1 MFEALAQVPLAQQIA
16 QVQID
21 VDTILGD
28 PMALLFLVIGLG
40 YFVGK
45 IKVKG
50 FELGP
55 SVGVLFVALWL
66 GNKGHSLPPILGTLG
81 FIFFIYSVGF
91 QSGPRFFPAFKENGL
106 HFVAL
111 GTFMIATAAVAAALM
126 SWIFGL
132 SRGHLIGIMGGSLTT
147 VSGVAA
153 ANRLLATP
161 GAVSI
166 APALAEKWARD
177 ATVAYALTSVFGLI
191 GLLALIQVL
200 PRLLGLDLGAEAAR
214 LEAGR
219 RGKKG
224 IDIDDDLRLGPK
236 GPPQRRTY
244 RVTNELATGKTLE
257 ELKFVHNTGS
267 VLVKIHRGDELL
279 DPARDTR
286 LRLADTV
293 MALGYLAAHEKTRKF
308 LGEEVDDE
316 LLLEVRIETAAVVV
330 TDPRVIRRTIF
341 DLGITSKFACMI
353 FSLRREGVDMPL
365 SLDLKLEK
373 GDQVIIAG
381 PKVQLDELVPTIGR
395 AEAPIHETD
404 LLTFAFGIFM
414 GLLLGMIEV
423 RTSAGQSG
431 GFPLLGTSGGLLLL
445 GLLVGYLRYQ
455 HPVFGRVPAA
465 ARYLLLELG
474 LLLFMAELGTSA
486 GKTIVEGIREAG
498 LGIFLSGV
506 VVTLAP
512 VFAGYAFGRRV
523 LGFDPVTLM
532 GAITG
537 GMINTPAL
545 GIVNRQAGSNLPAV
559 GYAGVYA
566 FATILL
572 TVSAPVI
579 LRF

>member
-1 MFEALAQVPLAQQIA
+1 MFQALAQV
-16 QVQID
+16 QVEL
-21 VDTILGD
+21 DTILSD

-45 IKVKG
+45 LKVKG

-66 GNKGHSLPPILGTLG
+66 GHKGYSLPPILGTLG

-106 HFVAL
+106 RFVAL
-111 GTFMIATAAVAAALM
+111 GTVMISTAGIAAAVM
-126 SWIFGL
+126 CWIFGL
-132 SRGHLIGIMGGSLTT
+132 SRGHLIGVMGGSLTT

-161 GAVSI
+161 GAVT
-166 APALAEKWARD
+166 LAASVSPEKLIRD
-177 ATVAYALTSVFGLI
+177 STLAFAVTSVFGLI
-191 GLLALIQVL
+191 GLLVLIQAL
-200 PRLLGLDLGAEAAR
+200 PRILRLDLAAEAER
-214 LEAGR
+214 LEAL
-219 RGKKG
+219 KKG
-224 IDIDDDLRLGPK
+224 TKAGRIDIDDDLRLGPK
-236 GPPQRRTY
+236 GEPQRRAY
-244 RVTNELATGKTLE
+244 RVTNAVATGKTLE
-257 ELKFVHNTGS
+257 ELHFVQTTGC
-267 VLVKIHRGDELL
+267 VLVKINRHGELL

-286 LRLADTV
+286 LQVDDHV
-293 MALGYLAAHEKTRKF
+293 MALGYLAAHEKTRKL
-308 LGEEVDDE
+308 LGEEIDDE
-316 LLLEVRIETAAVVV
+316 VLLGVRIETAAVVV
-330 TDPRVIRRTIF
+330 TDPRVIGRTIM

-365 SLDLKLEK
+365 ALDLKLEK
-373 GDQVIIAG
+373 GDQLIIAG
-381 PKVQLDELVPTIGR
+381 PRAQLDDLVPTIGR
-395 AEAPIHETD
+395 AESPIHETD
-404 LLTFAFGIFM
+404 LLTFAFGIFA

-423 RTSAGQSG
+423 RTSAGAQG
-431 GFPLLGTSGGLLLL
+431 GFPVLGASGGLLLM
-445 GLLVGYLRYQ
+445 GLVVGYLRYQ

-465 ARYLLLELG
+465 ARFLLLELG
-474 LLLFMAELGTSA
+474 LLLFMAELGTRA
-486 GKTIVEGIREAG
+486 GATIFEGLKEAG
-498 LGIFLSGV
+498 PSIFLSGV
-506 VVTLAP
+506 VVTLLP
-512 VFAGYAFGRRV
+512 VFTGYAFGRFV

-572 TVSAPVI
+572 TVAAPVI

>member
-1 MFEALAQVPLAQQIA
+1 A
-16 QVQID
+16 QVQVNLD
-21 VDTILGD
+21 PILAD
-28 PMALLFLVIGLG
+28 PMALLFLIIGLG
-40 YFVGK
+40 YFIGK
-45 IKVKG
+45 LKIKG

-55 SVGVLFVALWL
+55 SVGVLFIALYF
-66 GNKGHSLPPILGTLG
+66 GHKGYSLDPILGTLG

-106 HFVAL
+106 RFVAL
-111 GTFMIATAAVAAALM
+111 GTFMIAVAAVAAALM

-132 SRGHLIGIMGGSLTT
+132 SRGHLIGVMGGSLTT

-153 ANRLLATP
+153 ANRLLASP
-161 GAVSI
+161 GAV
-166 APALAEKWARD
+166 AVDPAMAEKLIRD
-177 ATVAYALTSVFGLI
+177 STLAFAVTSVFGLV
-191 GLLALIQVL
+191 GLLAIIQAL
-200 PRLLGLDLGAEAAR
+200 PRILGLDLRSEAQKLEQAR
-214 LEAGR
+214 KGR
-219 RGKKG
+219 RDGR

-244 RVTNELATGKTLE
+244 KVTNIAATGKTLE
-257 ELKFVHNTGS
+257 ELRFVALTGC
-267 VLVKIHRGDELL
+267 VLVKLHRGTELL

-286 LRLADTV
+286 LELDDKV
-293 MALGYLAAHEKTRKF
+293 MALGYLDAHEKTRKF
-308 LGEEVDDE
+308 LGEETDDE
-316 LLLEVRIETAAVVV
+316 ELLEVRIETASVVV
-330 TDPRVIRRTIF
+330 TDPRVIGRSIY

-353 FSLRREGVDMPL
+353 FSLRREGVEMPL
-365 SLDLKLEK
+365 TLDLKLEK

-381 PKVQLDELVPTIGR
+381 PKTQLDELIPTIGR
-395 AEAPIHETD
+395 PESSIHETD
-404 LLTFAFGIFM
+404 LLTFAFGIFA
-414 GLLLGMIEV
+414 GLLLGMVEV
-423 RTSAGQSG
+423 RTQTTQAA
-431 GFPLLGTSGGLLLL
+431 GFPILGTSGGLLLM

-465 ARYLLLELG
+465 ARFLLLELG

-486 GKTIVEGIREAG
+486 GKTIVPGLKDAG
-498 LGIFLSGV
+498 VGIFVSGV

-512 VFAGYAFGRRV
+512 VFAGYAFGRTV

-572 TVSAPVI
+572 TVSAPII